1 MNLPTQITDLIE
13 RLRTRWAEASPTQRY
28 GAMGVGVSL
37 LVAII
42 FVAVFSGGG
51 EGDKWEGRILYANL
65 EFEEAA
71 EISNRLRI
79 MEVPHRLTPDAT
91 TILVPED
98 QYMDL
103 RIQLAGE
110 GFPKSG
116 RIGYEIFD
124 DAQLAM
130 TDFLQQ
136 VNYQRALQA
145 ELEETLVRI
154 EGVRDARVHLVIPEP
169 SLFTEKQNPVTASV
183 QLTLEGNVKLK
194 RERINAIS
202 YLISASVE
210 GLDLDNVVIVDAGG
224 NLLSE
229 EKDPLVKMANKQFEM
244 QQQVEKALERKV
256 QTLMDQIIGTD
267 RSRVRINASL
277 KFDQENIQQ
286 EEFVPGASQVVI
298 SEETNETVSA
308 EEGSEE
314 QAIRNYEVNRTIKNI
329 IGSVG
334 SVQRLSMALTVD
346 KTKLIL
352 NKETGQYIEEER
364 GQEEINSLASLAKK
378 AVGLDEEG
386 RGDAFSIF
394 ELHFDKSQELL
405 AKEEAESLRSRE
417 FWTDTAII
425 VAKVLGIIAALITLR
440 FIIQAIGRGVGVEE
454 ETEVLGEV
462 ADDVEEE
469 EFERPE
475 TPHEMILSRVQQ
487 MVRDRPEDA
496 SKLISTMLMEDSM

>member
-13 RLRTRWAEASPTQRY
+13 GLRARWAEASPTQRY

-37 LVAII
+37 LAAII

-91 TILVPED
+91 TIIVPED

-314 QAIRNYEVNRTIKNI
+314 QAIRNYEVNRTIKSI

-346 KTKLIL
+346 KTKLVL
-352 NKETGQYIEEER
+352 NKETGEYIEEQR
-364 GQEEINSLASLAKK
+364 NPEEINSLAALAKK
-378 AVGLDEEG
+378 AIGLDDK
-386 RGDAFSIF
+386 RGDTIEVFP
-394 ELHFDKSQELL
+394 LHFDKTQEIQ
-405 AKEEAESLRSRE
+405 AKEEEDSLRSKE

-425 VAKVLGIIAALITLR
+425 VAKVLGIIAALILLR
-440 FIIQAIGRGVGVEE
+440 FIIQAIDRGIGVEE
-454 ETEVLGEV
+454 ETEVLGEIM
-462 ADDVEEE
+462 DDVEEE

-496 SKLISTMLMEDSM
+496 SKLIRTMLMEDEM

>member
-1 MNLPTQITDLIE
+1 MNLPTQISDITD
-13 RLRTRWAEASPTQRY
+13 RSRSWWDEAPPTQRY
-28 GAMGVGVSL
+28 GVMGFGAL
-37 LVAII
+37 LVIVVIFAAI
-42 FVAVFSGGG
+42 SGIGDE
-51 EGDKWEGRILYANL
+51 EGAWEGRILYANL

-103 RIQLAGE
+103 RITLAGE

-136 VNYQRALQA
+136 VNFLRALQA

-154 EGVRDARVHLVIPEP
+154 DGIRDARVHLVIPEP
-169 SLFTEKQNPVTASV
+169 SLFTEEQNPVTASV
-183 QLTLEGNVKLK
+183 QLSLGGNVKLK
-194 RERINAIS
+194 RDRVDAIG

-210 GLDLDNVVIVDAGG
+210 GLDIEQVVILDDGG

-244 QQQVEKALERKV
+244 QQQVEKVLERKV
-256 QTLMDQIIGTD
+256 QTLMDQVIGTD
-267 RSRVRINASL
+267 RSRVRVNVAL
-277 KFDQENIQQ
+277 DFDRTNIQR
-286 EEFVPGASQVVI
+286 ETFEPGATQVII
-298 SEETNETVSA
+298 SEETSETSSA
-308 EEGSEE
+308 EQGTEE
-314 QAIRNYEVNRTIKNI
+314 QAIRNYEVNRSVHNI

-334 SVQRLSMALTVD
+334 SVKRISMALTVD
-346 KTKLIL
+346 KTKVVQDAATQ
-352 NKETGQYIEEER
+352 EYIEEDR
-364 GQEEINSLASLAKK
+364 SQEEIDQLAGLAEESI
-378 AVGLDEEG
+378 GLDRS
-386 RGDAFSIF
+386 RGDEITVFAM
-394 ELHFDKSQELL
+394 HFDKTQEIKAREDL
-405 AKEEAESLRSRE
+405 EATARQE
-417 FWTDTAII
+417 FWTDIAIL
-425 VAKVLGIIAALITLR
+425 VAKFLGIIVALITLR

-454 ETEVLGEV
+454 ELEVLGEV
-462 ADDVEEE
+462 AADIEEE

-475 TPHEMILSRVQQ
+475 TPHEMILSRVQN
-487 MVRDRPEDA
+487 MVRERPEDA
-496 SKLISTMLMEDSM
+496 AKLIRTMLMEEGT

>member
-1 MNLPTQITDLIE
+1 MNLPIQITDLIE
-13 RLRTRWAEASPTQRY
+13 GLRARWAEASPTQRY

-37 LVAII
+37 LAAII

-91 TILVPED
+91 TILVPKD

-169 SLFTEKQNPVTASV
+169 SLFTEEQNPVTASV

-210 GLDLDNVVIVDAGG
+210 GLDIDNVVIVDAGG

-277 KFDQENIQQ
+277 KFDQENIQK
-286 EEFVPGASQVVI
+286 EEFVPGASQVVV

-346 KTKLIL
+346 KTKLVF
-352 NKETGQYIEEER
+352 NKETGEYVEEVR
-364 GQEEINSLASLAKK
+364 GQEEINSLAAMAQK
-378 AVGLDEEG
+378 AIGLDED
-386 RGDAFSIF
+386 RGDKFEVF
-394 ELHFDKSQELL
+394 ELHFDKTQEIQ
-405 AKEEAESLRSRE
+405 AKEEVESLRSKE
-417 FWTDTAII
+417 FWTDIAII
-425 VAKVLGIIAALITLR
+425 VAKVLGIIAALILLR
-440 FIIQAIGRGVGVEE
+440 FIIQAIDRGIGVEE
-454 ETEVLGEV
+454 ETEVLGEI
-462 ADDVEEE
+462 ADDLHQEE
-469 EFERPE
+469 EFDRPE

-496 SKLISTMLMEDSM
+496 SKLIRTMLVEDEM